1 MIISNDNERNGG
13 PCVKCGFMLGEF
25 SAIRGIELHGK
36 IICGDCAQK
45 ANPEYHAWLKE
56 KKSMEKY
63 NVLL

>member
-1 MIISNDNERNGG
+1 
-13 PCVKCGFMLGEF
+13 MLGEF
-25 SAIRGIELHGK
+25 SANRSIKLHKK

-56 KKSMEKY
+56 KKLMKKY

>member
-1 MIISNDNERNGG
+1 MITSNDNKRNGG
-13 PCVKCGFMLGEF
+13 KCVKCGFMLGEF
-25 SAIRGIELHGK
+25 SANRSIKLHKK

-56 KKSMEKY
+56 KKLMKKY

>member
-1 MIISNDNERNGG
+1 MIISNDN

-25 SAIRGIELHGK
+25 SAIRGIKIHGK

-56 KKSMEKY
+56 IDGK
-63 NVLL
+63 V